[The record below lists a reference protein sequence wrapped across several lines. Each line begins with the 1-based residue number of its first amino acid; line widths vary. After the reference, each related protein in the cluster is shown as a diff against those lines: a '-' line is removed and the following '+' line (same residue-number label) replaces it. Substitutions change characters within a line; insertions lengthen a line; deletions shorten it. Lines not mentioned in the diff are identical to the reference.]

1 MCMFVMI
8 GIKFIVVYK
17 ICNNERKAPIIQL
30 LHNAKV
36 HNSSSKGEELQRD
49 LERDLEGDRE

>member
-1 MCMFVMI
+1 MFVMI
-8 GIKFIVVYK
+8 GIKFIVVYE